1 MRLPPMSKS
10 LPPLTWFRAF
20 EAAAR
25 HLSFTLAADELGF
38 TQSAISQHV
47 RALEDRL
54 GCQLFVRANRSLQLT
69 DAGRLLVPDVT
80 AAMGLLTQA
89 VRRFIPDGDRAKLTI
104 ATSASI
110 AHFVIAPH
118 IAAFTARHPDIALQ
132 LITTIWPDDFAAST
146 ADIEIRFGAPGV
158 VGAGAS
164 LLEPSYLHIVAA
176 PEVAGALAAPV
187 RLTDLRALPL
197 IQAVGLSTG
206 WTALSRRQKLSD
218 RLEADLY
225 VDTHGM
231 AVDLAIAGAG
241 VALTHFQITRNAIQ
255 RGDLCEIALPHVPA
269 EEGYYVALKA
279 TALPEQQQQ
288 FVDWFLEVTKP
299 SPVLGG

>member
-1 MRLPPMSKS
+1 MSKS

-54 GCQLFVRANRSLQLT
+54 GCQLFVRANRSLHLT

-80 AAMGLLTQA
+80 AAMGLLNQA
-89 VRRFIPDGDRAKLTI
+89 VRRFLPDSDRAKLTI

-118 IAAFTARHPDIALQ
+118 VAAFNARHPDIALQ

-164 LLEPSYLHIVAA
+164 LLEPSHLHIVAA
-176 PEVAGALAAPV
+176 PEVADTLPKTP
-187 RLTDLRALPL
+187 RLTDLRAFPL

-206 WTALSRRQKLSD
+206 WTSLSRQHKLAEA
-218 RLEADLY
+218 LEADLY

-231 AVDLAIAGAG
+231 AVDLASAGAG
-241 VALTHFQITRNAIQ
+241 VALTHCQITRTAIQ
-255 RGDLCEIALPHVPA
+255 RGELCEIALPHVPA
-269 EEGYYVALKA
+269 EEGYYIALKA
-279 TALPEQQQQ
+279 TALPAQQQQ
-288 FVDWFLEVTKP
+288 FVEWFLEISRP
-299 SPVLGG
+299 SPAQMG

>member
-1 MRLPPMSKS
+1 MSKP

-80 AAMGLLTQA
+80 AAMGLLNQA
-89 VRRFIPDGDRAKLTI
+89 VRRFLPDSDRAKLTI

-118 IAAFTARHPDIALQ
+118 IAAFNARHPDIALH

-164 LLEPSYLHIVAA
+164 LLEPSHLHIVAA
-176 PEVAGALAAPV
+176 PEVADKLPTPP
-187 RLTDLRALPL
+187 RLTDLHAFPL

-206 WTALSRRQKLSD
+206 WTTLSRQHKLAEA
-218 RLEADLY
+218 LEADLY

-231 AVDLAIAGAG
+231 AVDLASAGAG
-241 VALTHFQITRNAIQ
+241 IALTHCQITRTAIH

-269 EEGYYVALKA
+269 EEGYYIALKA
-279 TALPEQQQQ
+279 TALPEQQRQ
-288 FVDWFLEVTKP
+288 FVEWFLEITKL
-299 SPVLGG
+299 SPALVN

>member
-1 MRLPPMSKS
+1 MSKS

-80 AAMGLLTQA
+80 AAMSLLTQA
-89 VRRFIPDGDRAKLTI
+89 VRRFLPDGDRAKLTI

-110 AHFVIAPH
+110 AHFVIVPQ
-118 IAAFTARHPDIALQ
+118 IATFTARHPNIALQ
-132 LITTIWPDDFAAST
+132 LITTIWPDDFAAT
-146 ADIEIRFGAPGV
+146 NADIEIRFGAPGV
-158 VGAGAS
+158 VGGGAS
-164 LLEPSYLHIVAA
+164 LLEPSHLHVVAA
-176 PEVAGALAAPV
+176 PEVADTLPKSVHLA
-187 RLTDLRALPL
+187 DLRAFPL

-206 WTALSRRQKLSD
+206 WTSLSRQHKLAEA
-218 RLEADLY
+218 LETDLY

-241 VALTHFQITRNAIQ
+241 VALTHCQITRNAIQ
-255 RGDLCEIALPHVPA
+255 HGDLCEIALPHVPA

-288 FVDWFLEVTKP
+288 FVEWFLEVTRP

>member
-1 MRLPPMSKS
+1 MAKS

-25 HLSFTLAADELGF
+25 HLSFTLAAEELGF

-80 AAMGLLTQA
+80 AAMELLGQA
-89 VRRFIPDGDRAKLTI
+89 VRRFLPDGDAPKLTI

-110 AHFVIAPH
+110 AHCVLAPH
-118 IAAFTARHPDIALQ
+118 LAAFHTQHPGIALQ
-132 LITTIWPDDFAAST
+132 LITTIWPDDFAAT
-146 ADIEIRFGAPGV
+146 NADVEIRFGPPGV
-158 VGAGAS
+158 VGSGAT

-176 PEVAGALAAPV
+176 PRLAAQLPDPV
-187 RLTDLRALPL
+187 TWADLQGVPL
-197 IQAVGLSTG
+197 IQAIGLSTG
-206 WTALSRRQKLSD
+206 WTALSRKQKTSGI
-218 RLEADLY
+218 LEADLY

-241 VALTHFQITRNAIQ
+241 IALTHCQITRDAIR
-255 RGDLCEIALPHVPA
+255 RGALQEIALPRVPA
-269 EEGYYVALKA
+269 QEGYYMALRS
-279 TALPEQQQQ
+279 TAHPTQQRQ
-288 FVDWFLEVTKP
+288 FADWFSALIAP
-299 SPVLGG
+299 LPNDPV